1 MSERTTQVDQLA
13 RLIDRLRD
21 GDATVRDALVE
32 HACERLRRLVRAQL
46 RSFPAV
52 RRWEETGDVLQGV
65 LMRLCRALEQV
76 RPRDVREF
84 FALSGTLIR
93 RELIDLK
100 RHHYGAHGA
109 GAHHATSADNREDT
123 SGIRYD
129 PVLHAGSDTLDPS
142 SLAQWTE
149 FHLKVESLPPELRE
163 VVDLVWYQGLE
174 QNQAAELLGVSSKTI
189 SRRWREARVELG
201 QMLTG

>member
-1 MSERTTQVDQLA
+1 MSEPATQVDQLA
-13 RLIDRLRD
+13 HLVARLRD
-21 GDATVRDALVE
+21 GDASVRDELVA
-32 HACERLRRLVRAQL
+32 HACERLRRLVRQQL

-100 RHHYGAHGA
+100 RHHYGAHGG
-109 GAHHATSADNREDT
+109 GAHHATSAGNRADT
-123 SGIRYD
+123 S
-129 PVLHAGSDTLDPS
+129 
-142 SLAQWTE
+142 
-149 FHLKVESLPPELRE
+149 
-163 VVDLVWYQGLE
+163 
-174 QNQAAELLGVSSKTI
+174 
-189 SRRWREARVELG
+189 
-201 QMLTG
+201 